1 MQQFAFIVKR
11 DVDCQRDERRGLVRN
26 KDKGDGDL
34 AEILTSDFEQV
45 EAADDL
51 ILDAEEVKDGKCNGV
66 GHVLAEEKGRS
77 DQSG

>member
-34 AEILTSDFEQV
+34 AEILTSDFE
-45 EAADDL
+45 
-51 ILDAEEVKDGKCNGV
+51 
-66 GHVLAEEKGRS
+66 
-77 DQSG
+77 